1 MCHKILTDTVATIT
15 ELKQNPMDILTKGKG
30 NAVAILN
37 HNKLVFYCVPPEL
50 FAWFLELAEDA
61 ELNSI
66 ADERMKTPDFI
77 HIEPDDL

>member
-50 FAWFLELAEDA
+50 FA
-61 ELNSI
+61 
-66 ADERMKTPDFI
+66 
-77 HIEPDDL
+77 